1 MEEITVFFAVDAEQ
15 YLISGFPQE
24 AIDLCRRGLEAYPD
38 YSAAYTVLARAYK
51 AMGED
56 DKAADILDKAA
67 EKFSD
72 KRLFEP
78 AKRNLDFVPTFLNP
92 TPTEESEPSASAGA
106 QPSAL
111 PEQPD
116 EIVIDLEAET
126 IGIPDSEAESI
137 EITASVETMESN
149 DSEIETMA
157 LSDSETEENDLFES
171 FMNEALAEAAERA
184 EAAAGIGND
193 QVETGEDAIDLD
205 SMLDSFESDEIALDP
220 SEDSIDDADNSIA
233 AEQITDTDFAPAESS
248 LAQAEDLFVGQAE
261 EELTEQPDEFHAEQ
275 TEVVIADQ
283 VEDESSNPMADFDS
297 LMADEIDEP
306 KPNNPEALDYID
318 QALAFN
324 TGVMASDLSDEFAPS
339 EPLAGGIDA
348 VEEEINLAS
357 ETEEQQPEADFAEN
371 IDFEEFAEIESSTE
385 VETAT
390 DESDAPAGG
399 NFILRAVNLAPG
411 EEDDSRELRAGNL
424 SLIPGLD
431 FSPLKSG
438 IRRATHRPIGQDLDF
453 PPFDFELEEAEES
466 AVAAFIPEPIESA
479 ETDRAAG
486 GFNFSELAAQ
496 LESVSL
502 PKPRAAVAE
511 VNEDAHESGFA
522 SETMAFI
529 YEQQGAWEA
538 ALDSYRKLLAAKPER
553 ADFYIER
560 IENIEGNI
568 KLRGIDR

>member
-67 EKFSD
+67 GKFSD

-78 AKRNLDFVPTFLNP
+78 AKRNLDFVPTFLNQ
-92 TPTEESEPSASAGA
+92 TPTEESEPSASPGA
-106 QPSAL
+106 QPSEDS
-111 PEQPD
+111 EQPD

-126 IGIPDSEAESI
+126 IGIPDSE
-137 EITASVETMESN
+137 ETMEF
-149 DSEIETMA
+149 
-157 LSDSETEENDLFES
+157 SDSEVTMESTDPEAEENDLFES

-193 QVETGEDAIDLD
+193 QDESGEQDLIDLE
-205 SMLDSFESDEIALDP
+205 SMLDSFEADEIALEP
-220 SEDSIDDADNSIA
+220 SDDSIEDTDLGIT
-233 AEQITDTDFAPAESS
+233 AEQISDADF
-248 LAQAEDLFVGQAE
+248 AQAESGL
-261 EELTEQPDEFHAEQ
+261 EQ
-275 TEVVIADQ
+275 TDEVIAKQ
-283 VEDESSNPMADFDS
+283 EDGETSNPMADFDS

-348 VEEEINLAS
+348 VEEEIDLAS
-357 ETEEQQPEADFAEN
+357 ETEEQQPEADFVQGVDSDE
-371 IDFEEFAEIESSTE
+371 ITDIESSTE
-385 VETAT
+385 VEAAT
-390 DESDAPAGG
+390 DETDAPAGG

-466 AVAAFIPEPIESA
+466 AVTAIVPEPIESVEA
-479 ETDRAAG
+479 ERPAG

-511 VNEDAHESGFA
+511 VNEEAHESGFA